1 MSIPTTL
8 SEHATLPT
16 RGDPFAAGLDLY
28 AAEDHVVTEKQGLVS
43 TGVSMAIPDGYWG
56 NIRSRSGMA
65 YKHGV
70 FTEAGVIDSSYRG
83 EIKVLMYSRDGD
95 YRIQKGDRIAQLIIQ
110 PYSSM
115 NPKKSNSLPETQRG
129 EGGFGSTGV

>member
-8 SEHATLPT
+8 SNDAQLPT

-28 AAEDHVVTEKQGLVS
+28 ASRSQTIEERQTLVS
-43 TGVSMAIPDGYWG
+43 TGVSMAIPEGYWG

-83 EIKVLMYSRDGD
+83 EIKVLMYCPNGS
-95 YRIQKGDRIAQLIIQ
+95 YEIKKGD
-110 PYSSM
+110 
-115 NPKKSNSLPETQRG
+115 
-129 EGGFGSTGV
+129 